1 MGKPVIF
8 IHGAWLTPSS
18 WDKFQVRFAAHGY
31 DAEAPA
37 WPLEDMP
44 LAELRRN
51 PPAGLADIGINEI
64 AAHYEK
70 IIRAKSEPPIIV
82 GHSFGGLFTQ
92 IMLDRGLGAAG
103 VALDP
108 APFKGVMPGILPV
121 IGALPVFLKWNA
133 WKRMHTMSFR
143 SFLTGFANGMSEADA
158 RAAYEKYV
166 APTPGKLYFDEV
178 LNNGN
183 EIDPTRRRVPLLMTA
198 GGRDRTASPGSVRAC
213 YAKQKA
219 SPAITALKYWPE
231 KSHFLASMAGWEEVA
246 DLVLEWLENPRA
258 GEL

>member
-1 MGKPVIF
+1 MGKPVVF

-37 WPLEDMP
+37 WPLEDIS

-51 PPAGLADIGINEI
+51 PPTGLADIGINEI

-70 IIRAKSEPPIIV
+70 IIRAKAEPPIIV
-82 GHSFGGLFTQ
+82 GHSFGGLFAQ

-108 APFKGVMPGILPV
+108 APFKGVMPGIGPV

-133 WKRMHTMSFR
+133 WRRMHTMSFR
-143 SFLTGFANGMSEADA
+143 SFLTRFANGMSESDA

-183 EIDPTRRRVPLLMTA
+183 EIDPLRRRVPLLMTA

-219 SPAITALKYWPE
+219 SPSITALKYWPE

-246 DLVLEWLENPRA
+246 DFVLGWLENPRA